1 MIAGFS
7 VLAQKTTQFSFR
19 SRALRNFT
27 FCVLVLFNYY
37 FSQTSDPSRSSL
49 PAPPRPFPPRAEPSR
64 AVPGRLGVA
73 ISRAAQPP
81 SPHGDFLLGTFP
93 HTAPG
98 RGQRAPA
105 GPSRPKPAGREASSG
120 RPSGAGRQHLGAER
134 RRGGSGRGPREEP
147 ARGDG
152 PAGAGRAGSGAAGM
166 GA

>member
-64 AVPGRLGVA
+64 AGPPGGCHFEGSSA
-73 ISRAAQPP
+73 PEPP
-81 SPHGDFLLGTFP
+81 RGLSPRHFSTHG
-93 HTAPG
+93 
-98 RGQRAPA
+98 A
-105 GPSRPKPAGREASSG
+105 GP
-120 RPSGAGRQHLGAER
+120 
-134 RRGGSGRGPREEP
+134 
-147 ARGDG
+147 
-152 PAGAGRAGSGAAGM
+152 GAAGSRW
-166 GA
+166 ALEAEARRP